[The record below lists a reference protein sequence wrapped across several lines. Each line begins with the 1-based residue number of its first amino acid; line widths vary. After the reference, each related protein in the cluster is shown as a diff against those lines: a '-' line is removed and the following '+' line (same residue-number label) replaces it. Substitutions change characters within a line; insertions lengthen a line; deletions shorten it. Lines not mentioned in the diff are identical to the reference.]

1 MDQHLDDFITYIR
14 AERGLSPHTVE
25 AYQRDGLAFFTFLK
39 SHGIEEMG
47 TVRQETIIDYL
58 AQLQEQQYAPASIA
72 RNFITLKVLFRF
84 LKREGILE
92 HNPAFYLDTPKLWQL
107 LPETL
112 SQEEVERLLS
122 QPDRNHPQ
130 GARDAAIL
138 ELLYASG
145 LRASEL
151 CRIRIRD
158 IDQGTVRVFGKGGKE
173 RLVPVGEPALLAV
186 EHYLK
191 NYRSEE
197 WDKKEAFLFVSRKGR
212 TIDRIGVWK
221 IIKNYIKKAG
231 ISKRISPHSLRHT
244 FATHLLNHGAELR
257 VIQEMLGH
265 ASIHSTDRYTHVSKT
280 HLQEA
285 FYAFH
290 PKN

>member
-112 SQEEVERLLS
+112 SQEEVDRLLS

-212 TIDRIGVWK
+212 AIDRIGVWK